1 MKQKRTGYILFAVLS
16 LAFVIGLIFLN
27 RSINRVPLLAEDG
40 SSFEKAVVTEILQ
53 DNITESGGRSGE
65 QIVKVEI
72 TSGSHKGETVEATS
86 LDGYL
91 YGATCE
97 VGTRVII
104 SISEYDGNIVANVYN
119 YDRTFV
125 IVIFVILFLALLSIV
140 GGKKGIL
147 SAVSLIFAAVC
158 VLWLYLPL
166 MYMGVEP
173 FLAAVLCCI
182 LITLFT
188 LILLGGFS
196 VKTFAAIAGTVFG
209 CIVAGVV
216 AFAFAHFMHITG
228 YNVEDVENLILVEQN
243 SQLRAGG
250 ILFSGILIASLG
262 AVMDVAMSI
271 ASSISEIHYHS
282 PELSMKELVK
292 SGMRVGRDMMGTDVN
307 TLILAFVGGASTM
320 MIIYYA
326 YSMPVRQL
334 MNSYF
339 LGTEILEGLSG
350 TFGVIM
356 VVPFVSVIT
365 AWMYKRRGLT
375 KNK

>member
-1 MKQKRTGYILFAVLS
+1 MKQKRVGYILFTVLT
-16 LAFVIGLIFLN
+16 LIFLIGLVVLN
-27 RSINRVPLLAEDG
+27 RSIHKVPLLAEDG
-40 SSFEKAVVTEILQ
+40 SSFEKAVVTSILQ
-53 DNITESGGRSGE
+53 DNLTESGGRSGE
-65 QIVKVEI
+65 QIVEVKI

-104 SISEYDGNIVANVYN
+104 SISEYDGNLVANVYN
-119 YDRTFV
+119 YDRTSV
-125 IVIFVILFLALLSIV
+125 IVGFVVLFLALLAVV

-166 MYMGVEP
+166 MYMGVQP

-188 LILLGGFS
+188 LILLGGFTP
-196 VKTFAAIAGTVFG
+196 KTFAAIAGTTFG

-216 AFAFAHFMHITG
+216 AFAFAHLMHITG

-243 SQLRAGG
+243 SRLNAGG

-271 ASSISEIHYHS
+271 ASSISEIHLHS

-326 YSMPVRQL
+326 YSMPARQL

-350 TFGVIM
+350 TFGVILA
-356 VVPFVSVIT
+356 VPFVSLVT
-365 AWMYKRRGLT
+365 AWMYKR
-375 KNK
+375 KDVKKAK